1 MQRTLRTI
9 QGCVLCVI
17 SLLAVL
23 AMAAAP
29 SRAQSV
35 IDEWAS
41 VKAPPPPELKKA
53 VIDPKTTALLVLDFR
68 QQACTMETR
77 PRCARAIP
85 HVRKLLTEARAKGM
99 MIVHTTTTRSAPEDI
114 PADLK
119 PAAGEQVLRT
129 SMDKLTGT
137 DLPEVMKAKGIDTL
151 IITGTSGNGAVLNT
165 VGGAVIRGFKV
176 VVPVDT
182 MPSDGPYQEQFAI
195 WQIANGPTVR
205 EMSTITRS
213 DMVSFK

>member
-1 MQRTLRTI
+1 MQGTLRTI

-17 SLLAVL
+17 TLLAMLV
-23 AMAAAP
+23 MAADP

-41 VKAPPPPELKKA
+41 VKAPPPPELKK
-53 VIDPKTTALLVLDFR
+53 VTIDSKKTALLVLDFR
-68 QQACTMETR
+68 QQACTPETR
-77 PRCARAIP
+77 PRCARAVP
-85 HVRKLLTEARAKGM
+85 HVQALLKEARAKGM
-99 MIVHTTTTRSAPEDI
+99 MVVHTTTTRSTPEDI
-114 PADLK
+114 PAALK
-119 PAAGEQVLRT
+119 PVAGEQVLRT

-137 DLPEVMKAKGIDTL
+137 DLPEVMKSKGIDTL

-182 MPSDGPYQEQFAI
+182 MPADGPYQEQFAI

-213 DMVSFK
+213 DIVSFK